1 MEKLSSKDLLLI
13 ACALYPDIDREII
26 KKMIKFNKKVSTSHM
41 YKHTSMYSVVH
52 VYIACLQCT
61 VNYSKFL
68 LICDHYTLQTFLTA
82 AIFIPVV

>member
-41 YKHTSMYSVVH
+41 HNHTIVYSTVYSMVH
-52 VYIACLQCT
+52 TYVHIAYLPCA
-61 VNYSKFL
+61 VNNSEIS
-68 LICDHYTLQTFLTA
+68 LICNHYLLNL
-82 AIFIPVV
+82 FICN